1 MRISNPNKLMAGA
14 GGSGTLPVPKRARL
28 LQGACVMLVAGGA
41 LAIVLAVRTALD
53 VTNDHLR
60 SEGIAA
66 RTLSEFGID
75 LSQRILDTVEPAM
88 ARTAKIAGDSRV
100 HHALG
105 TADRATAAA
114 LCNELILHEP
124 GFDAIALFDSAG
136 HILAINSI
144 HANGEPIA
152 AERVA
157 RITGQDLSQRPI
169 IAGCVGN
176 DSSTDVLEFQTSC
189 DITPALFDSKGLSI
203 AHSVPAVDAAGQKL
217 GVVSTRLVFQRL
229 HSLIDDS
236 SLRHIGG
243 AAWYVSDSGLIFDE
257 RILEGIDDQPV
268 SNEELASIVAPLAHA
283 NGVHSIMQRSG
294 TFIGLFRVERLRTI
308 DGGGITIMASVPR
321 TWVDAAARAE
331 RLWTAAIPASIGA
344 LLLLS
349 GWTSLLLASSICLR
363 AEAEAARSR
372 AEIASRAKSE
382 FLTNMSH
389 EIRTPMTAILGFA
402 DLIADLDMNADRR
415 GEFLEFVTTIKRNGN
430 YLLSVINDILDLS
443 KIEAGKLTIEQLP
456 VDPRSLMLE
465 VESLLSVKAKERGIT
480 LELEQCTPLPQTIRS
495 DPVRLRQILLNL
507 VGNAIKFSEHGSVIM
522 RVGIDEA
529 QAERPKLIVSVHD
542 SGIGITPE
550 CLSRLFGAFEQA
562 DASTT
567 REFGGTGLGLRI
579 SRTLAQLLGGDV
591 TVMSTPGKGS
601 VFTASVETGPIGGV
615 PLLEPHALRL
625 AKHETDCEI
634 TRNIH
639 ARALQGVR
647 VFLAE
652 DGPDNRRLIEFHLTK
667 AGAEIRSFENGRLA
681 LEALTVD
688 GTIDGELIDPPPCD
702 LLLTDMQ
709 MPEMDGYSLARVLR
723 ARGWSLAIVA
733 LTAHAM
739 SGDAARCLEAGCDA
753 YASKPIDKAKLMEIC
768 VEAAQR
774 SRRLSTWAA

>member
-1 MRISNPNKLMAGA
+1 MPVVHEGA
-14 GGSGTLPVPKRARL
+14 DYTPPVPHRARL
-28 LQGACVMLVAGGA
+28 LQGACLLLTVGG
-41 LAIVLAVRTALD
+41 VLAFGLAARTALD
-53 VTNDHLR
+53 ATNDHLR

-66 RTLSEFGID
+66 RTLSEFGIG
-75 LSQRILDTVEPAM
+75 LSQRILDTVEPSIAQ
-88 ARTAKIAGDSRV
+88 TSTIAGDARV
-100 HHALG
+100 LKALASG
-105 TADRATAAA
+105 DRDAAAA

-124 GFDAIALFDSAG
+124 RFDAIALFNPAG
-136 HILAINSI
+136 AILAINSI
-144 HANGEPIA
+144 HASGEPIE

-157 RITGQDLSQRPI
+157 RITEQDLSQRPI

-176 DSSTDVLEFQTSC
+176 DASMEILEFQTSC
-189 DITPALFDSKGLSI
+189 DITPALFDSRGLSI
-203 AHSVPAVDAAGQKL
+203 AYSVPAVDATGQKL
-217 GVVSTRLVFQRL
+217 GVVSTRMVFERL

-236 SLRHIGG
+236 SLHRIGG

-257 RILEGIDDQPV
+257 RVLEGLDDQPV
-268 SNEELASIVAPLAHA
+268 SKVELASIVAPLAHSH
-283 NGVHSIMQRSG
+283 GMHSIMQRSG
-294 TFIGLFRVERLRTI
+294 TFIGLFRVDRLRTI
-308 DGGGITIMASVPR
+308 DDGGITIMASVPR

-349 GWTSLLLASSICLR
+349 GWTSLLLASSIYLR

-402 DLIADLDMNADRR
+402 DLIADLDMNDGRR

-443 KIEAGKLTIEQLP
+443 KIEAGKLTLEQLP

-465 VESLLSVKAKERGIT
+465 VESLLSVKAKEKGIT
-480 LELEQCTPLPQTIRS
+480 LELEQCTPLPETIRS

-507 VGNAIKFSEHGSVIM
+507 VGNAIKFTEHGSVIM
-522 RVGIDEA
+522 RVGIDESH
-529 QAERPKLIVSVHD
+529 AERPRLIVSVHD
-542 SGIGITPE
+542 SGIGITPQ
-550 CLSRLFGAFEQA
+550 CMSRLFGAFEQA

-579 SRTLAQLLGGDV
+579 SRMLAQLLGGDV
-591 TVMSTPGKGS
+591 TVTSIPGKGS
-601 VFTASVETGPIGGV
+601 IFTATVETGPIAGV
-615 PLLEPHALRL
+615 PLFEPQAMRL
-625 AKHETDCEI
+625 AKNDPATEV
-634 TRNIH
+634 
-639 ARALQGVR
+639 ARCLNARSLQGVR

-652 DGPDNRRLIEFHLTK
+652 DGPDNRRLIVFHLTQ
-667 AGAEIRSFENGRLA
+667 AGAEVQSFENGRLA
-681 LEALTVD
+681 LEALTID
-688 GTIDGELIDPPPCD
+688 GTIDGELLDPPPCD

-723 ARGWSLAIVA
+723 ARGWPLAIVA

-739 SGDAARCLEAGCDA
+739 SSDAARCLEAGCDC
-753 YASKPIDKAKLMEIC
+753 YASKPIDRAKLTEIC
-768 VEAAQR
+768 HEAAQR